1 MTVPDRGIAAVG
13 SEPPRGRPRDP
24 RTDSAIMAATRRLL
38 TDVGYDQVSMESIAR
53 AAGVSRPTIYR
64 RWPSKAHVVFEAAF
78 GTDGGTTGL
87 PRSGDFETDLR
98 EFVRGAIAFW
108 REPVV
113 EAATMGILAERRR
126 DSELHIRTQQLL
138 DDRIRAEL
146 ADLVR
151 AGAEQGR
158 VRPDVDTDTL
168 FNVLVG
174 TTFYGA
180 LVDGR
185 DDTDQLVDKLCSLVM
200 QGAQAREKE

>member
-1 MTVPDRGIAAVG
+1 MTAAHRRIAAVPP
-13 SEPPRGRPRDP
+13 EPVRGRPRNP
-24 RTDSAIMAATRRLL
+24 RTDEAIMAATRRLL
-38 TDVGYDQVSMESIAR
+38 TDDGYDQVSMESIAR

-78 GTDGGTTGL
+78 GIEGGTAGL
-87 PRSGDFETDLR
+87 PQSGDFETDLR
-98 EFVRGAIAFW
+98 EFVRGAVAFW

-113 EAATMGILAERRR
+113 EAATMGILAERHR

-138 DDRIRAEL
+138 DDRIRGEL
-146 ADLVR
+146 AALVR
-151 AGAEQGR
+151 AGAEQGI
-158 VRPDVDTDTL
+158 VRADIDTDTL

-185 DDTDQLVDKLCSLVM
+185 DDTDHLVDKLCSLVM
-200 QGAQAREKE
+200 QGVQAREKE

>member
-1 MTVPDRGIAAVG
+1 MTAPDRRLTAVRP
-13 SEPPRGRPRDP
+13 EPVRGRPRNP
-24 RTDSAIMAATRRLL
+24 RTDSDIMAATRRLL

-78 GTDGGTTGL
+78 GTDSGTTGL

-98 EFVRGAIAFW
+98 EFVRGAVAFW

-146 ADLVR
+146 GALVR
-151 AGAEQGR
+151 DGAEQGV
-158 VRPDVDTDTL
+158 VRPDIDTDTL

-185 DDTDQLVDKLCSLVM
+185 DDTDRLVDTLCSLVM

>member
-1 MTVPDRGIAAVG
+1 MTAPDRHVAAVP
-13 SEPPRGRPRDP
+13 EPVRGRPRDP

-78 GTDGGTTGL
+78 GIDGGTAEL

-98 EFVRGAIAFW
+98 EFVRGAVAFW

-113 EAATMGILAERRR
+113 EAATLGILAERRR

-138 DDRIRAEL
+138 DDKIRAEL
-146 ADLVR
+146 AELVR
-151 AGAEQGR
+151 TAAAQGV
-158 VRPDVDTDTL
+158 VRADVDTDTL

-185 DDTDQLVDKLCSLVM
+185 ADTDHLVDTLCSLIM
-200 QGAQAREKE
+200 HGARTREKE

>member
-1 MTVPDRGIAAVG
+1 MSAPDRNVAAG
-13 SEPPRGRPRDP
+13 LEPVRGRPRDP

-38 TDVGYDQVSMESIAR
+38 IDAGYDQVSMESIAR

-78 GTDGGTTGL
+78 GTDSGTPGL

-98 EFVRGAIAFW
+98 EFIRGAVAFW
-108 REPVV
+108 REPAV

-146 ADLVR
+146 ADLVH
-151 AGAEQGR
+151 AGAEQGV
-158 VRPDVDTDTL
+158 VRADVDTDTL

-174 TTFYGA
+174 TTFYSA

-185 DDTDQLVDKLCSLVM
+185 DDTEHLVDKLCSLVM
-200 QGAQAREKE
+200 QGAQERERQ

>member
-1 MTVPDRGIAAVG
+1 MSVPHRDVAAAPETV
-13 SEPPRGRPRDP
+13 RGRPRDP
-24 RTDSAIMAATRRLL
+24 RTDAAIMAATRRLL

-64 RWPSKAHVVFEAAF
+64 RWPSKAHVVFDAAF
-78 GTDGGTTGL
+78 GIDGGTTGL

-98 EFVRGAIAFW
+98 EFVRGAVAFW

-126 DSELHIRTQQLL
+126 DTELHIRTQQLL

-146 ADLVR
+146 AELVR
-151 AGAEQGR
+151 AGAEQGV
-158 VRPDVDTDTL
+158 VRADVDTDTL
-168 FNVLVG
+168 FNLLVG

-185 DDTDQLVDKLCSLVM
+185 ADTDHLVDTLCSLVM
-200 QGAQAREKE
+200 RGAQAPERE

>member
-1 MTVPDRGIAAVG
+1 VG

-138 DDRIRAEL
+138 DDRIRAE
-146 ADLVR
+146 
-151 AGAEQGR
+151 QGL

-185 DDTDQLVDKLCSLVM
+185 DGTDQLVDKLCSLVM